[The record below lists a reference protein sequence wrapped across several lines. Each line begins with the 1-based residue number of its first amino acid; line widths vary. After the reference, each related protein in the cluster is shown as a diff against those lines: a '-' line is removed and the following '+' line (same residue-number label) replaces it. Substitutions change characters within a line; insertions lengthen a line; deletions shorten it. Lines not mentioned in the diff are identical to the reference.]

1 MQEILNI
8 FKALSDETRL
18 RILKLLEHGEL
29 CVCDIFSALEM
40 VQPKVSFHLS
50 VLKEAGLI
58 KDRKAGRWV
67 HYRLDDSDM
76 LRRFM
81 LNTVIERVSDNAVR
95 DDRKRLRAF
104 LESKENIAIYGGLAE
119 APAKRRK
126 ATGGCKCSG

>member
-29 CVCDIFSALEM
+29 CVCDLFSALDM

-50 VLKEAGLI
+50 VLKDAGLI
-58 KDRKAGRWV
+58 TDRKEGRWV
-67 HYRLDDSDM
+67 HYRLDDTDL

-81 LNTVIERVSDNAVR
+81 LLTVMERVSEEVISN
-95 DDRKRLRAF
+95 DRTRLRAF
-104 LESKENIAIYGGLAE
+104 LESKQNTIYNEKTVA
-119 APAKRRK
+119 APVKKSQCCGRQ
-126 ATGGCKCSG
+126 CN

>member
-29 CVCDIFSALEM
+29 CVCDLFSALEM

-50 VLKEAGLI
+50 VLKDAGLI
-58 KDRKAGRWV
+58 TDRKEGRWV
-67 HYRLDDSDM
+67 HYRLDDKDI

-81 LNTVIERVSDNAVR
+81 LLTVMERVSEDVIK
-95 DDRKRLRAF
+95 DDRARLTAF
-104 LESKENIAIYGGLAE
+104 LESKQE
-119 APAKRRK
+119 ANNNEKTTTTPIKK
-126 ATGGCKCSG
+126 SKCCGR

>member
-18 RILKLLEHGEL
+18 RILKLLQHGEL
-29 CVCDIFSALEM
+29 CVCDLFSALDV

-58 KDRKAGRWV
+58 TDRKEGRWV
-67 HYRLDDSDM
+67 HYRLDESDL

-81 LNTVIERVSDNAVR
+81 IFTVMERVSEDVIK
-95 DDRKRLRAF
+95 DDRARLKAF
-104 LESKENIAIYGGLAE
+104 LEDKQSPLDNERSTETAVKKSKCCG
-119 APAKRRK
+119 R
-126 ATGGCKCSG
+126 

>member
-29 CVCDIFSALEM
+29 CVCDLFSALDM

-50 VLKEAGLI
+50 VLKDAGLI
-58 KDRKAGRWV
+58 TDRKEGRWV
-67 HYRLDDSDM
+67 HYRLDDTDI

-81 LNTVIERVSDNAVR
+81 LLTVMERVSEEVIR
-95 DDRKRLRAF
+95 DDKARLRAF
-104 LESKENIAIYGGLAE
+104 LASKRDAVYNDNTAA
-119 APAKRRK
+119 APVKK
-126 ATGGCKCSG
+126 SKCCGR

>member
-1 MQEILNI
+1 MQEILSI

-29 CVCDIFSALEM
+29 CVCDIFSALDM
-40 VQPKVSFHLS
+40 IQPKVSFHLS

-67 HYRLDDSDM
+67 HYSLDDSDM

-81 LNTVIERVSDNAVR
+81 LHTVIERVSEDVIKN
-95 DDRKRLRAF
+95 DRERLRAF
-104 LESKENIAIYGGLAE
+104 LGNKEPTTVHCDLSE
-119 APAKRRK
+119 APAKK
-126 ATGGCKCSG
+126 IKVGGGCKCSG

>member
-29 CVCDIFSALEM
+29 CVCDLFSALDM

-50 VLKEAGLI
+50 VLKDAGLI
-58 KDRKAGRWV
+58 VDRKEGRWV
-67 HYRLDDSDM
+67 HYRFDDTDI

-81 LNTVIERVSDNAVR
+81 LLTVMERVSEDVIR
-95 DDRKRLRAF
+95 DDKARLKTF
-104 LESKENIAIYGGLAE
+104 LESKQVTINNEKMAIA
-119 APAKRRK
+119 PFNKV
-126 ATGGCKCSG
+126 KCCGR

>member
-29 CVCDIFSALEM
+29 CVCDLFSALDM

-58 KDRKAGRWV
+58 ADRKEGRWV
-67 HYRLDDSDM
+67 HYRLDESDL

-81 LNTVIERVSDNAVR
+81 ILTVMERVSEDVIKEDKA
-95 DDRKRLRAF
+95 RLKAF
-104 LESKENIAIYGGLAE
+104 MESKQSPLNSKDVAAV
-119 APAKRRK
+119 AKKSNCCGR
-126 ATGGCKCSG
+126 